1 MGADVVR
8 GRKRKVK
15 TIAFAIVVTACL
27 FAPERHECLFISSIV
42 GLWMAALSEH
52 EIGEGRKNDE

>member
-1 MGADVVR
+1 M
-8 GRKRKVK
+8 K

-27 FAPERHECLFISSIV
+27 FAPGRHECLLFSSII
-42 GLWMAALSEH
+42 GLWLSALFEH